1 MAKNLSHLHSPS
13 AIDEFYT
20 AIHARM
26 AQQEGPNVTRPT
38 VREFVETLGQFSI
51 APAGQAL
58 DAGCGGTAAVAIACA
73 KHGFSRVQAID
84 INKDNLQRAKSLL
97 DPLGSAINLSCGS
110 VLSLPFSNC
119 TFDFAACVGVAHHTP
134 DPERVI
140 SELARV
146 VRPGGQLYF
155 SVYCFAESWFEGVVR
170 TLRYLG
176 THVPFGFMH
185 RVSSKSQVMNNF
197 ILDHMYVPT
206 LWVFRATE
214 IRALLTRHRFSP
226 RAEWASSM
234 DPFARHGWIGR
245 QISGDGLMRVWLC
258 ERR

>member
-1 MAKNLSHLHSPS
+1 MPKNLSLARSS
-13 AIDEFYT
+13 STTEEFYT

-26 AQQEGPNVTRPT
+26 AQHEGPNETRPT
-38 VREFVETLGQFSI
+38 IREFVETLQRFSI

-73 KHGFSRVQAID
+73 NRGFTGVQAID
-84 INKDNLQRAKSLL
+84 INVESLRRAKSLV
-97 DPLGSAINLSCGS
+97 GSRDGVIHLSCGS
-110 VLSLPFSNC
+110 VLSLPFPDG

-146 VRPGGQLYF
+146 VKPRGRLYF
-155 SVYCFAESWFEGVVR
+155 SVYCFADSWFELAVR

-176 THVPFGFMH
+176 AHVPFGFMQ
-185 RVSSKSQVMNNF
+185 RVSGNSQVMNNF
-197 ILDHMYVPT
+197 VLDHMYVPT
-206 LWVFRATE
+206 LWVFGAE
-214 IRALLTRHRFSP
+214 EVQALLAGYGFSVLG
-226 RAEWASSM
+226 EWASRM
-234 DPFARHGWIGR
+234 DPFAGHGWIGR

-258 ERR
+258 ERH